1 MEEGRDLSTVS
12 VNDICVQADVS
23 ASSLYNLYSSKEDL
37 YSDLHALP
45 RAGPRG
51 GDGRVEEI
59 DWSVLDTRGVVRE
72 VIARF
77 IGFMGDFEPE
87 TMAMMQLRQFSRAL
101 TDQHLRNEAAVNA
114 IARDLMAEALGKS
127 GDIEATR
134 RLEFMIHVVVAA
146 ITRSSYSHRPIEN
159 LLEMDHDEFVDRL
172 TDMVIAYVEF
182 PKVD

>member
-1 MEEGRDLSTVS
+1 
-12 VNDICVQADVS
+12 
-23 ASSLYNLYSSKEDL
+23 
-37 YSDLHALP
+37 
-45 RAGPRG
+45 
-51 GDGRVEEI
+51 
-59 DWSVLDTRGVVRE
+59 
-72 VIARF
+72 
-77 IGFMGDFEPE
+77 
-87 TMAMMQLRQFSRAL
+87 
-101 TDQHLRNEAAVNA
+101 
-114 IARDLMAEALGKS
+114 MAEALGKS